1 MPYVEKSTIAILGV
15 LFTILITSS
24 IQVVSADHQLP
35 GDSIFMDQTN
45 VHKIDE
51 INSDYQIYLQ
61 IEIRNKQG
69 QLINVVTD
77 SHGKIIPHGITDKTF
92 NETLGKIEIIT
103 IDNIQYEKVRY
114 TLNGDAKELLKNHG
128 NSHFLS
134 IWKVIVCTEIE
145 GHGHTCLTPFS
156 IMTPGILINEEDS
169 IQLQWTILREIY

>member
-1 MPYVEKSTIAILGV
+1 MSYVEKYTVIILSV
-15 LFTILITSS
+15 LITVLITSS
-24 IQVVSADHQLP
+24 IQVTSADHQLP
-35 GDSIFMDQTN
+35 GNSIFMDHTN

-61 IEIRNKQG
+61 IEIRNKQS
-69 QLINVVTD
+69 QLISVVTD
-77 SHGKIIPHGITDKTF
+77 YHGKIIPHEITDKTF

-128 NSHFLS
+128 NSHVLS

-145 GHGHTCLTPFS
+145 GHGHTCLDPFS
-156 IMTPGILINEEDS
+156 IMTPGILINEEDI
-169 IQLQWTILREIY
+169 IQLQWTILREIQ